1 MKHTTFLKK
10 SIIDSFGIKRVLLML
25 SLVGGL
31 PVFSFQVSA
40 DQKDTIPLTKKS
52 SMVTLHPS
60 DFSTVK
66 DYHLMN
72 TLAGKVPG
80 LDIYTNS
87 NGVGAAPYVR
97 IRGANALTFNSTP
110 LYIVDGMPMFNFEN
124 RSYDAPYSFQ
134 IYDGMSC
141 FDLED
146 IESVSVVKGFDPS
159 QVFNSLSANGAI
171 LIQTKRGHVGKL
183 RVNYVHS
190 TMYNSPYM
198 LPKFQQSYGPVSPTD
213 AVSWGEKLTTRSAY
227 DPTDFFQTGFTA
239 MNTLSVSGGNRYNQT
254 YASLGMANGQNLLPK
269 DEIDRYNFMVR
280 NTSNLFDGRLQIDLS
295 GHYMKIKEKGS
306 SRNLIPSLYL
316 FPRGEKLN
324 ETKIGSQYVTD
335 YATTDLQTG
344 LPMDVWFQNYRT
356 MNIHNPYWL
365 INRCLD
371 ENNKKR
377 YMLSGSLMLKVT
389 DWMTLTA
396 RSRFDRVD
404 MTDEQNESVNYPY
417 YGLHHYLDNK
427 YTLTFHQLAL
437 NFEKKFKRFAL
448 FGQLDFSSFT
458 HQYIF
463 DDVKYNFDNPR
474 KMVESYSQ
482 QTNRIRN
489 ISSMLNVEYDNWFLL
504 SMKKSWDIPAVD
516 HLLFE
521 SDSKLSSTGISASF
535 MLSDVFH
542 LKSSVLSSLSLNAVY
557 SEQCNYPEMSY
568 FVHPTTSSLNK
579 KKLYE
584 LSINGKLFDDKVEFA
599 LTGYK
604 TITDLNEWLSSK
616 DNSYLYS
623 YQLQNKGLEA
633 FINYRQNIGKDLW
646 QSSLSFSLNRSL
658 VEASQD
664 LGAEYGFSSLKD
676 GEEWGTLYGYD
687 YVRDESGQI
696 KVFPDH
702 TLHRSEEPVKLGNI
716 NPKWQLGWSNTYSWK
731 RFTFGLMLR
740 ARFGGI
746 CLSRTEANLDLYGVS
761 ERSGEA
767 RDNGGV
773 WVSGQQIDAQNYFTL
788 GSSIETNYVYSA
800 TNVRLGELSVAY
812 DLPIEN
818 WVKFVKGLRLSFTGR
833 NLLMLYCKAPFDPEL
848 TDSAQGNSLSIDRY
862 MQPSL
867 RSLGFTINARF

>member
-1 MKHTTFLKK
+1 MKHTIFLKK
-10 SIIDSFGIKRVLLML
+10 GFIDFFRIKRTLLAL
-25 SLVGGL
+25 SFVGGL

-40 DQKDTIPLTKKS
+40 DQQDTIPLTKKS

-97 IRGANALTFNSTP
+97 IRGANALSFYSTP
-110 LYIVDGMPMFNFEN
+110 LYIVDGMPMFSTPS
-124 RSYDAPYSFQ
+124 RSYADPYLYQ
-134 IYDGMSC
+134 MYDGLSGVN
-141 FDLED
+141 LED

-159 QVFNSLSANGAI
+159 QILNSLSSNGAI
-171 LIQTKRGHVGKL
+171 LIQTKRGHVGRL

-198 LPKFQQSYGPVSPTD
+198 LPKFQQSYGPVSSTYP
-213 AVSWGEKLTTRSAY
+213 VSWGEKLTTRSEY

-254 YASLGMANGQNLLPK
+254 YASLGMTNGQNLLPK

-280 NTSNLFDGRLQIDLS
+280 NTSDLFNGRLQIDLS
-295 GHYMKIKEKGS
+295 GHYMKIEEQRCLDNPLLG
-306 SRNLIPSLYL
+306 LYL
-316 FPRGEKLN
+316 FPRGAKLS
-324 ETKIGSQYVTD
+324 EAKIGSQYLKD
-335 YATTDLQTG
+335 YETINPGTG
-344 LPMDVWFQNYRT
+344 LPTEVWFRGFPFNRY
-356 MNIHNPYWL
+356 HNPYWV
-365 INRCLD
+365 INRSRLD
-371 ENNKKR
+371 RSQKR
-377 YMLSGSLMLKVT
+377 YMLSGALRLKVT
-389 DWMTLTA
+389 DWMTLSA
-396 RSRFDRVD
+396 QSRYDDVNVNSDREEGLNDPSYKSV
-404 MTDEQNESVNYPY
+404 TDS
-417 YGLHHYLDNK
+417 HYSLSLLFN
-427 YTLTFHQLAL
+427 QLAL
-437 NFEKKFKRFAL
+437 NFEKKIDRFTLSGQFDLSSFKRRTVTDHQKYSSVAEESGTRNYL
-448 FGQLDFSSFT
+448 RLTSRMKNFSSL
-458 HQYIF
+458 IG
-463 DDVKYNFDNPR
+463 VG
-474 KMVESYSQ
+474 
-482 QTNRIRN
+482 
-489 ISSMLNVEYDNWFLL
+489 YDNRLFL
-504 SMKKSWDIPAVD
+504 SMKNSWDLPASEFSLIQLD
-516 HLLFE
+516 RR
-521 SDSKLSSTGISASF
+521 LSSTGVEALVV
-535 MLSDVFH
+535 LSELFP
-542 LKSSVLSSLSLNAVY
+542 LKSSALSYLGLNATY
-557 SEQCNYPEMSY
+557 SDQLNYPEMYYS
-568 FVHPTTSSLNK
+568 FLPDSELNRK
-579 KKLYE
+579 KSYE
-584 LSINGKLFDDKVEFA
+584 LSLNGRCFGDQVEFT
-599 LTGYK
+599 LTGYR
-604 TITDLNEWLSSK
+604 TVADLNEFISVK
-616 DNSYLYS
+616 DHSYLYS

-633 FINYRQNIGKDLW
+633 FVNYRQNIGKDLW

-658 VEASQD
+658 VKTSHD
-664 LGAEYGFSSLKD
+664 IDGSYGFPSLKD

-687 YVRDESGQI
+687 YVRDEMGQI

-702 TLHRSEEPVKLGNI
+702 TLSRSEEPVKLGHT
-716 NPKWQLGWSNTYSWK
+716 NPRWQLGWSNTYSWK

-746 CLSRTEANLDLYGVS
+746 CLSRTEADLDWYGVS

-773 WVSGQQIDAQNYFTL
+773 WINGRQIDLQSYFTQRPD
-788 GSSIETNYVYSA
+788 ITTNYVYSA

-848 TDSAQGNSLSIDRY
+848 TDSAQGNFLSIDSY